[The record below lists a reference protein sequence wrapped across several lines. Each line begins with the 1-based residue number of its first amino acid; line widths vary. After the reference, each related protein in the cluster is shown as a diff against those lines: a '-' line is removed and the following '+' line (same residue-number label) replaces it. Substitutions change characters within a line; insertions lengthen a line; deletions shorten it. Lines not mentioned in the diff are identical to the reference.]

1 MNPYKYRPSL
11 WSALKRT
18 IALRTNVVTCSCLYQ
33 PFCAHKCAQG
43 MPKLRSG
50 EEWAKGLRQDIKTEI
65 GLGWNV
71 CGHKRSDGTLSGSC
85 KLTHRT
91 EDGRRS
97 SVMLPFPWEASSKR
111 QILNRVIA
119 IAKALQAD
127 PQKELNEVAKINAE
141 TVDEQSDH
149 SGLGLTKSKGWDAVL
164 EKFLKSKSSCRWKTL
179 RDYDYRLGRALE
191 LLNNHICTELVLA
204 MRF

>member
-1 MNPYKYRPSL
+1 
-11 WSALKRT
+11 
-18 IALRTNVVTCSCLYQ
+18 
-33 PFCAHKCAQG
+33 

-50 EEWAKGLRQDIKTEI
+50 EEWAKSLRQDIKTEI

-119 IAKALQAD
+119 IARALQAD
-127 PQKELNEVAKINAE
+127 PQKELAECARINADNI
-141 TVDEQSDH
+141 DEQ
-149 SGLGLTKSKGWDAVL
+149 
-164 EKFLKSKSSCRWKTL
+164 
-179 RDYDYRLGRALE
+179 
-191 LLNNHICTELVLA
+191 
-204 MRF
+204 

>member
-1 MNPYKYRPSL
+1 
-11 WSALKRT
+11 
-18 IALRTNVVTCSCLYQ
+18 
-33 PFCAHKCAQG
+33 

-50 EEWAKGLRQDIKTEI
+50 EEWAKSLRQDIKTEI

-97 SVMLPFPWEASSKR
+97 SVMLPFRWEASSKR

-119 IAKALQAD
+119 IARALQAD
-127 PQKELNEVAKINAE
+127 PQKELTECARINAD
-141 TVDEQSDH
+141 TIDEQEAALSSRAGQRTKAGKPSWRDFSSPNPAAGGRPFGTITTGWEGARAAEH
-149 SGLGLTKSKGWDAVL
+149 HNPKPRSGWA
-164 EKFLKSKSSCRWKTL
+164 
-179 RDYDYRLGRALE
+179 
-191 LLNNHICTELVLA
+191 
-204 MRF
+204 

>member
-1 MNPYKYRPSL
+1 
-11 WSALKRT
+11 
-18 IALRTNVVTCSCLYQ
+18 
-33 PFCAHKCAQG
+33 

-50 EEWAKGLRQDIKTEI
+50 EEWAKSLRQDIKTEI

-97 SVMLPFPWEASSKR
+97 SVMLPFRWEASSKR

-119 IAKALQAD
+119 IARALQAD
-127 PQKELNEVAKINAE
+127 PQKELNEVAKINAD
-141 TVDEQSDH
+141 TVDEQAEAEA
-149 SGLGLTKSKGWDAVL
+149 GPGLTKGQGWDAVL
-164 EKFLKSKSSCRWKTL
+164 EKFLK
-179 RDYDYRLGRALE
+179 
-191 LLNNHICTELVLA
+191 
-204 MRF
+204 

>member
-1 MNPYKYRPSL
+1 
-11 WSALKRT
+11 
-18 IALRTNVVTCSCLYQ
+18 
-33 PFCAHKCAQG
+33 

-50 EEWAKGLRQDIKTEI
+50 EEWAKSLRQDIKTEI

-97 SVMLPFPWEASSKR
+97 SVMLPFRWEASSKR

-119 IAKALQAD
+119 IARALQAD
-127 PQKELNEVAKINAE
+127 PQKELAECARINADNI
-141 TVDEQSDH
+141 DEQEALSTQT
-149 SGLGLTKSKGWDAVL
+149 GRSKYKTWQAVL
-164 EKFLKSKSSCRWKTL
+164 ERFLQSKSTCRWKTL
-179 RDYDYRLGRALE
+179 RDYQYRLGRAQ
-191 LLNNHICTELVLA
+191 
-204 MRF
+204 

>member
-1 MNPYKYRPSL
+1 
-11 WSALKRT
+11 
-18 IALRTNVVTCSCLYQ
+18 
-33 PFCAHKCAQG
+33 

-50 EEWAKGLRQDIKTEI
+50 EEWAKSLRQDIKTEI
-65 GLGWNV
+65 GLGFNV

-127 PQKELNEVAKINAE
+127 PQKELNEVAKINAD
-141 TVDEQSDH
+141 TIDEQAAQ
-149 SGLGLTKSKGWDAVL
+149 SGPGLTKSKGWDAVL

-179 RDYDYRLGRALE
+179 RDYDYRLGRALV
-191 LLNNHICTELVLA
+191 LLEHHKPKPRTGLGLMQAYKEVHFLGPNLGPSVESEEGGG
-204 MRF
+204 R

>member
-1 MNPYKYRPSL
+1 
-11 WSALKRT
+11 
-18 IALRTNVVTCSCLYQ
+18 
-33 PFCAHKCAQG
+33 

-50 EEWAKGLRQDIKTEI
+50 EEWAKSLRQDIKTEI

-71 CGHKRSDGTLSGSC
+71 CGHKRSDGTLSGTC
-85 KLTHRT
+85 KLTHRN

-127 PQKELNEVAKINAE
+127 PQKELNEIAKINSD
-141 TVDEQSDH
+141 TVDEQAEAQ
-149 SGLGLTKSKGWDAVL
+149 SGPRRSKSKGWDAVL
-164 EKFLKSKSSCRWKTL
+164 ERFLQSKSSCRKLIWV
-179 RDYDYRLGRALE
+179 RASE
-191 LLNNHICTELVLA
+191 GQIFNEA
-204 MRF
+204 

>member
-1 MNPYKYRPSL
+1 
-11 WSALKRT
+11 
-18 IALRTNVVTCSCLYQ
+18 
-33 PFCAHKCAQG
+33 

-50 EEWAKGLRQDIKTEI
+50 EEWAKSLRQDIKTEI

-85 KLTHRT
+85 KLPHRT

-97 SVMLPFPWEASSKR
+97 SVMLPFRWEASSKR

-127 PQKELNEVAKINAE
+127 PQKELAECARINADNL
-141 TVDEQSDH
+141 DEQAEAQLGH
-149 SGLGLTKSKGWDAVL
+149 GLTKSNHAAKTPPLRAPIPKTTVPMVL
-164 EKFLKSKSSCRWKTL
+164 
-179 RDYDYRLGRALE
+179 
-191 LLNNHICTELVLA
+191 
-204 MRF
+204 

>member
-1 MNPYKYRPSL
+1 
-11 WSALKRT
+11 
-18 IALRTNVVTCSCLYQ
+18 
-33 PFCAHKCAQG
+33 

-50 EEWAKGLRQDIKTEI
+50 EEWAKSLRQAIKTEI

-85 KLTHRT
+85 KLTHRA

-141 TVDEQSDH
+141 TVDEQAEAEAGH
-149 SGLGLTKSKGWDAVL
+149 GLTKVKGWDAVL
-164 EKFLKSKSSCRWKTL
+164 EKFLKSK
-179 RDYDYRLGRALE
+179 
-191 LLNNHICTELVLA
+191 
-204 MRF
+204 